1 MMEIAITDIRDTEI
15 EGVTI
20 LREETEPYR
29 ESYFQWAASPLI
41 ASFQSSQISGG
52 ALSCQAAIP
61 GFRELEY
68 HKDKEFFYF
77 VQGTALMPF
86 ANFDSEGKVD
96 EASIQIVRIP
106 QGTQLI
112 IDAGKLHFV
121 PVAEGPEPVKIVVV
135 SPKMDSP
142 RVSVSES
149 VNGILKS

>member
-1 MMEIAITDIRDTEI
+1 MEIAVTDIKDTKI
-15 EGVTI
+15 EGVTV

-29 ESYFQWAASPLI
+29 ENYFEWAASPLI

-52 ALSCQAAIP
+52 ILSCQTAEP
-61 GFRELEY
+61 QFQEFEY

-86 ANFDSEGKVD
+86 ANFDSEGKVN

-106 QGTQLI
+106 EGTQLI

-121 PVAEGPEPVKIVVV
+121 PVAEGPGEVKIGVV

-142 RVSVSES
+142 RVPVRES
-149 VNGILKS
+149 VNGFLKS

>member
-1 MMEIAITDIRDTEI
+1 MMEIVITDIKDTEI
-15 EGVTI
+15 DGVTV

-29 ESYFQWAASPLI
+29 ENYFEWAASPLI
-41 ASFQSSQISGG
+41 AGFQSSQISGG
-52 ALSCQAAIP
+52 ILSCQTAKP
-61 GFRELEY
+61 QFQEFEY

-96 EASIQIVRIP
+96 EASLQIVRIP
-106 QGTQLI
+106 KGTQLI

-121 PVAEGPEPVKIVVV
+121 PVAEGPDSVRIVVV

-142 RVSVSES
+142 RVCASES
-149 VNGILKS
+149 VNGFLKS